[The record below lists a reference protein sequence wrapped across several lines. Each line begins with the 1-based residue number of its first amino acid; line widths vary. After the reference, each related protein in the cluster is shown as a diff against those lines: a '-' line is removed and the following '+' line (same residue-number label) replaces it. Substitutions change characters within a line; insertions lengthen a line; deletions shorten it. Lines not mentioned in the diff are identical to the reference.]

1 MGILWTH
8 TGAVGCWLLM
18 EKSIGFYDLHMYR
31 FTGLLQV
38 TDAVMTANLLLRTS
52 GWRPLSSL
60 RCRLH
65 SSALG
70 PPLVP
75 ARLPIRCGFL
85 PFHHTTCNY
94 AGSMMHRFKVK
105 HCAYVPGCRS
115 ATRTLQTTS
124 HCGSFHIHEIADA
137 LSQHPGIAAATGT
150 GGIGLLASTLYRSP
164 ALWKLIA
171 KASDDK
177 SILLLPQKPSHSFQS
192 RKRDV
197 RRLQSMF
204 KSLRKQNRGNVAVAV
219 YITGRPCFGKTQLA
233 REFGNTYYQRNK
245 GFFFK
250 NLFVGTLN
258 ASSKHTFLQSYV
270 TLALELGC
278 GAELKAIENFSG
290 KKGELQ
296 SLELLS
302 AAVRRELKHR
312 PGWLLVVDNLSSDV
326 KPVGEAQTIE
336 TFPVVTPSSLP
347 YSPHGIGRE
356 RLEMGGAWG
365 VAAAHGVDN
374 ARAAWSLLW
383 PQPGDEG
390 WGKGYVLVTT
400 RDRRLVERSCPSATE
415 LYLSEGMGTQDAV
428 ALLEKVSGLRGDG
441 AMEVVNTLEMVP
453 LSIAR
458 YDNSLAPLEQT
469 GLPKCF
475 VLIVCLLYVVCS
487 GSWVRGGGGE
497 QVNEV

>member
-1 MGILWTH
+1 
-8 TGAVGCWLLM
+8 
-18 EKSIGFYDLHMYR
+18 
-31 FTGLLQV
+31 
-38 TDAVMTANLLLRTS
+38 
-52 GWRPLSSL
+52 
-60 RCRLH
+60 
-65 SSALG
+65 
-70 PPLVP
+70 
-75 ARLPIRCGFL
+75 
-85 PFHHTTCNY
+85 
-94 AGSMMHRFKVK
+94 MHRFNVK

-137 LSQHPGIAAATGT
+137 LSQHPGIVAVTGT

-192 RKRDV
+192 RKSDV

-245 GFFFK
+245 GLFFK

-290 KKGELQ
+290 QKGELQ

-326 KPVGEAQTIE
+326 KSVGEAQTIE

-356 RLEMGGAWG
+356 RLLEMGGAWG

-400 RDRRLVERSCPSATE
+400 HDRRLVERSCPSATE

-441 AMEVVNTLEMVP
+441 AVEVVNTLEMVP

-458 YDNSLAPLEQT
+458 YDNSLAPLKQT
-469 GLPKCF
+469 GLPKGSVYLF
-475 VLIVCLLYVVCS
+475 IVCCLFGFL
-487 GSWVRGGGGE
+487 GEGWGRGASERG
-497 QVNEV
+497 VS